1 MPSST
6 GDPWLDWLRE
16 LLCKIYKEWGGDCD
30 VDFPQAASGWVTKVA
45 AAYSQNGAPT
55 FTDPLKKQQF
65 LDLLDALE
73 AHLKLPG
80 NSLSSS
86 DTNTLIAMIAGLRS
100 DLGTP

>member
-6 GDPWLDWLRE
+6 GNPWLDWLLE
-16 LLCKIYKEWGGDCD
+16 LLCKTYKEWGGDCQ
-30 VDFPQAASGWVTKVA
+30 VDFPEAPSGWVSKVT

-73 AHLKLPG
+73 AHLKLST
-80 NSLSSS
+80 NSLSSA
-86 DTNTLIAMIAGLRS
+86 DTNALLALIAGLRN
-100 DLGTP
+100 DLGAP